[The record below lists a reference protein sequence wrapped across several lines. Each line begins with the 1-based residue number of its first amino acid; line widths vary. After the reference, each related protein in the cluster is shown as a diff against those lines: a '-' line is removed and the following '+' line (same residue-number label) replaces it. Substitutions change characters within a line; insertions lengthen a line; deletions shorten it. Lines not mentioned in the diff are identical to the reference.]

1 MGPEPRWD
9 PGLPGAGPG
18 PTARPCTL
26 AMPYSNKTEICPHLS
41 SASREMFQMFFLGK
55 TKLLECRPTAAHPA
69 SPQHSH
75 VAQLQLQQWLV
86 TLKATTKLLVNIA
99 FFLTSAKQLKI
110 SYIFTINTKVS
121 QGWSMLICNW
131 CMNVSLHNKNES
143 RQLWLPTYS
152 DKFLDHINT
161 LWHFYSCS
169 IYYLSCTDL
178 CSVNI
183 HTHKHPLFFF
193 LF

>member
-1 MGPEPRWD
+1 MVG
-9 PGLPGAGPG
+9 
-18 PTARPCTL
+18 
-26 AMPYSNKTEICPHLS
+26 YFKSNYEALS
-41 SASREMFQMFFLGK
+41 K
-55 TKLLECRPTAAHPA
+55 YC
-69 SPQHSH
+69 
-75 VAQLQLQQWLV
+75 
-86 TLKATTKLLVNIA
+86 I
-99 FFLTSAKQLKI
+99 FLTSAKQLKI

-121 QGWSMLICNW
+121 QGWSMLIRNW

-143 RQLWLPTYS
+143 QQLRLPTYS

-183 HTHKHPLFFF
+183 HTHKHLLFFF
-193 LF
+193 FFKYKALQCSNESFGFSDILGVFFRQMHQNGKCLLNCDHVLNSFFLLWSSFLLL